1 MYKIYRVAADK
12 SHGKVPKSTESKEGR
27 LVAIA
32 ASQSMRRKYLFA

>member
-12 SHGKVPKSTESKEGR
+12 SHGKVQRGTESKKGV

-32 ASQSMRRKYLFA
+32 ASQSMRRKYLFD